1 MAGTQIRGGGKNET
15 GNVSIIHNVQGI
27 VGNVGFWLILRALRS
42 QCSIL
47 QMGVH

>member
-1 MAGTQIRGGGKNET
+1 MRLEMSAEF
-15 GNVSIIHNVQGI
+15 HNVQGI

-42 QCSIL
+42 QCSSIL